1 MIKTVFLDLDD
12 TLFDFHKA
20 EAIALTGMLE
30 EIGVTP
36 TEERLARYSEINKL
50 QWQRLERGEV
60 TREEV
65 LIERFRLF
73 FLEFGIDRDAEEARR
88 IYEHRLG
95 IGHYFI
101 DGAEEL
107 LKSLYGKYDLYLASN
122 GTASVQRGRI
132 ESSGIEKY
140 FKEIF
145 VSQTVGHNKPSKEFF
160 DYCFS
165 RIDGFKR
172 DNAIIVGDSL
182 TSDILGGINAG
193 IKTCLYNPKKK
204 AIDGSVIPNY
214 EISAL
219 CELPN
224 LLQKI

>member
-20 EAIALTGMLE
+20 EAIALSGMLR
-30 EIGVTP
+30 EIGVNP
-36 TEERLARYSEINKL
+36 TEERLTRYSEINKL

-65 LIERFRLF
+65 LIERFRIF
-73 FLEFGIDRDAEEARR
+73 FLEFGIACDAGTARR

-107 LKSLYGKYDLYLASN
+107 LRALYGKYDLYLASN
-122 GTASVQRGRI
+122 GTAKVQRGRI

-145 VSQTVGHNKPSKEFF
+145 VSQSIGHNKPSKEFF

-165 RIDGFKR
+165 RIDSFKKEE
-172 DNAIIVGDSL
+172 AIIVGDSL

-193 IKTCLYNPKKK
+193 IKTCLFNPKKK
-204 AIDGSVIPNY
+204 PVTCSVVPDY
-214 EISAL
+214 EITTL
-219 CELPN
+219 CELPK
-224 LLQKI
+224 LLVTI

>member
-12 TLFDFHKA
+12 TIFDFHKA
-20 EAIALTGMLE
+20 EAVALSGMLE

-65 LIERFRLF
+65 LVERFRVF
-73 FLEFGIDRDAEEARR
+73 FREFGIERDANEARA

-101 DGAEEL
+101 DGAEDL
-107 LKSLYGKYDLYLASN
+107 LNALFGKYDLYLASN
-122 GTASVQRGRI
+122 GTARVQKGRI

-145 VSQTVGHNKPSKEFF
+145 VSQNIGHNKPSKEFF

-165 RIDGFKR
+165 KINGFKKEE
-172 DNAIIVGDSL
+172 AIIVGDSL

-193 IKTCLYNPKKK
+193 IKTCLFNPKSKK
-204 AIDGSVIPNY
+204 NEGSVVPDY
-214 EISAL
+214 EITSL
-219 CELPN
+219 GELPK
-224 LLQKI
+224 LLSEI

>member
-20 EAIALTGMLE
+20 EALALAGMLD
-30 EIGVTP
+30 EIGVSP

-65 LIERFRLF
+65 LVERFRIF
-73 FLEFGIDRDAEEARR
+73 FSEFGIVCDAREARR

-107 LKSLYGKYDLYLASN
+107 LRALYGKYDLYLASN

-145 VSQTVGHNKPSKEFF
+145 VSQNVGHNKPSKEFF

-165 RIDGFKR
+165 RIDGFKK
-172 DNAIIVGDSL
+172 DEAIIVGDSL
-182 TSDILGGINAG
+182 SSDILGGINAG
-193 IKTCLYNPKKK
+193 IKTCLFNPKKK
-204 AIDGSVIPNY
+204 PTVGSVIPDY
-214 EISAL
+214 EITAL
-219 CELPN
+219 GELPK
-224 LLQKI
+224 LLELI